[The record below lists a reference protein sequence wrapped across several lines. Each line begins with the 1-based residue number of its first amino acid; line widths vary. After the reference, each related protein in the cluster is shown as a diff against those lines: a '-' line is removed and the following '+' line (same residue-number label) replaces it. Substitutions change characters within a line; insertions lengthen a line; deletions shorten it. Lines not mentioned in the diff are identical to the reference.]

1 MEVIKIEINE
11 NQLDPDIAY
20 PLSIYKNVDEEIKK
34 ELYAD
39 KAYVVD
45 MPNEDKFTKQPLYN
59 TGFKYVKV
67 RTNNNE
73 RFVIIKISLTNQEC
87 SYDVVKDEKRIK
99 RVELTGFTK
108 NNPQVIAPSI
118 FYTSDSEVYITPSD
132 MEIIKEL
139 SITDIKNY
147 ILNASTNKAVRGTS
161 RNRSFI

>member
-11 NQLDPDIAY
+11 NQLDPNIAY
-20 PLSIYKNVDEEIKK
+20 PLSIYKDVDEEIKK

-45 MPNEDKFTKQPLYN
+45 MPTEDTFTKQPLYN

-73 RFVIIKISLTNQEC
+73 RFVIIKISLTNQDS

-99 RVELTGFTK
+99 RVELNGYTK
-108 NNPQVIAPSI
+108 NNHQVIAPSI
-118 FYTSDSEVYITPSD
+118 FYTSDGEAYVTPGD
-132 MEIIKEL
+132 IEIIKSL
-139 SITDIKNY
+139 SIDDIKNY
-147 ILNASTNKAVRGTS
+147 ILSASTSKAVRGTS
-161 RNRSFI
+161 RKRIF

>member
-11 NQLDPDIAY
+11 NQLDPNIAY
-20 PLSIYKNVDEEIKK
+20 PLSIYKDVDEEIKK

-45 MPNEDKFTKQPLYN
+45 MPTEDTFTKQPLYN

-73 RFVIIKISLTNQEC
+73 RFVIIKISLTNQDG

-99 RVELTGFTK
+99 RVELNGYTK
-108 NNPQVIAPSI
+108 NNPGNTAPSI
-118 FYTSDSEVYITPSD
+118 FYTSDGEAYVTPGD
-132 MEIIKEL
+132 IEIIKSL
-139 SITDIKNY
+139 SIDDIKNY
-147 ILNASTNKAVRGTS
+147 ILSASTSKAVRGTS
-161 RNRSFI
+161 RKRIF